1 MKTKTKKNANGPFYR
16 KTLGR
21 LQISVFEN
29 VSEKDGKIRYSTYI
43 QRTYKTESGE
53 WKLGAFSE
61 EDLDDLPKAVKL
73 AQEQIEER
81 KALYSKQQAA

>member
-1 MKTKTKKNANGPFYR
+1 MTKKTKQANGPFYR

-29 VSEKDGKIRYSTYI
+29 VSEKDGKIRFSTYI
-43 QRTYKTESGE
+43 QRTYKNENGE

-61 EDLDDLPKAVKL
+61 EDLDDMPKAVAL
-73 AQEQIEER
+73 ALEQIEER
-81 KALYSKQQAA
+81 KASYSKQQLAA

>member
-1 MKTKTKKNANGPFYR
+1 MSTETKNANGPFYR
-16 KTLGR
+16 KTHGR

-29 VSEKDGKIRYSTYI
+29 VSEKDGKIRFGTYI
-43 QRTYKTESGE
+43 QRTYNKNGE

-61 EDLDDLPKAVKL
+61 EDLDDMPKAVEL
-73 AQEQIEER
+73 AKEQISER

>member
-1 MKTKTKKNANGPFYR
+1 MSTETKNANGPFYR

-29 VSEKDGKIRYSTYI
+29 VSEKDGKIRFGTYI
-43 QRTYKTESGE
+43 QRTYNKNGE

-61 EDLDDLPKAVKL
+61 EDLDDMPKAVEL
-73 AQEQIEER
+73 AKEQIAER
-81 KALYSKQQAA
+81 KTHYSKQQAA

>member
-1 MKTKTKKNANGPFYR
+1 MSTETKNANGPFYR
-16 KTLGR
+16 KTHGR

-29 VSEKDGKIRYSTYI
+29 VSEKDGKIRFGTYI
-43 QRTYKTESGE
+43 QRTYNKNGE

-61 EDLDDLPKAVKL
+61 EDLDDMPKAVEL
-73 AQEQIEER
+73 AKEQIAER